1 MHSVVRGT
9 GTPKD
14 RDEVNRR
21 RGPLVPRQDPDEVRK
36 KKIDSC
42 DMKRIGHTK
51 GRNRCMVAPLA

>member
-21 RGPLVPRQDPDEVRK
+21 RGPLVPRQDGEKNLVWF
-36 KKIDSC
+36 I
-42 DMKRIGHTK
+42 M
-51 GRNRCMVAPLA
+51 NR